1 MAAKPV
7 VVLTGAS
14 GTIASLVIDA
24 LRERYELRALDLRQG
39 DGIEA
44 CDLLGPREAIRPFF
58 EGADAVVHMGF
69 VPPPSGTSSATTGPG
84 HDSDGGSSADG
95 ANDALFGAE
104 HANVE
109 MAFNVFQTAA
119 EAGVRRVVMASSN
132 HAADYYEDLILDHSA
147 QPCPTHMPSIQ
158 CTTPAT
164 VSVDAAGACPQRWTW
179 WTRRAWRAPT
189 TTMAGPRSPTRTSA
203 SCSPPA
209 RCTAAQSSPTFRSGS
224 GVRGR
229 RTCVAWRWGI

>member
-39 DGIEA
+39 EGIEA
-44 CDLLGPREAIRPFF
+44 CDLLGPREAIRLFF

-109 MAFNVFQTAA
+109 MAFNVFQSAA

-147 QPCPTHMPSIQ
+147 PPYFHCHPPQTDHA
-158 CTTPAT
+158 PAYQ
-164 VSVDAAGACPQRWTW
+164 A
-179 WTRRAWRAPT
+179 
-189 TTMAGPRSPTRTSA
+189 
-203 SCSPPA
+203 
-209 RCTAAQSSPTFRSGS
+209 
-224 GVRGR
+224 
-229 RTCVAWRWGI
+229 TCEC